1 MKTSGTTE
9 VLPLGKK
16 QKYAC
21 NIIMGVLLIA
31 AGVILI
37 LAGTGVIGA
46 SARSIAAPTVLSAF
60 GLSVL
65 ISAIIAKNALSMWLA
80 GVLLSCALPSVV
92 SLATG
97 VGYGAL
103 YPIYIASPAVGCC
116 FAIWFAELKL
126 PQIKG
131 IAFFGS
137 VAAIFALRSSG
148 LCGWG
153 LTCGLLAAF
162 AGVCIIIYTVVK
174 FTAKNGEENA

>member
-80 GVLLSCALPSVV
+80 GVLLSCRLRRAS
-92 SLATG
+92 AT
-97 VGYGAL
+97 ARFI
-103 YPIYIASPAVGCC
+103 PYI
-116 FAIWFAELKL
+116 
-126 PQIKG
+126 
-131 IAFFGS
+131 
-137 VAAIFALRSSG
+137 
-148 LCGWG
+148 
-153 LTCGLLAAF
+153 
-162 AGVCIIIYTVVK
+162 
-174 FTAKNGEENA
+174 

>member
-21 NIIMGVLLIA
+21 NIVMGVLLVIA
-31 AGVILI
+31 GVVLILSGAGVIK
-37 LAGTGVIGA
+37 A
-46 SARSIAAPTVLSAF
+46 SARSIAAPTVLFAF

-65 ISAIIAKNALSMWLA
+65 ISAVIAKNSLSMWLA
-80 GVLLSCALPSVV
+80 GVLLACAAPSVA
-92 SLATG
+92 SLASG

-116 FAIWFAELKL
+116 FALPFAELKM

-131 IAFFGS
+131 IAFFGCI
-137 VAAIFALRSSG
+137 AAIFALRSSG

-162 AGVCIIIYTVVK
+162 AGVCIIIYTILK
-174 FTAKNGEENA
+174 FTSKDGKENA